1 MNPYLFT
8 SCGRMSNGL
17 ERNRK
22 RRRKMS
28 NWKAAWALSWP
39 ALAVAAPLYAERV
52 ALVIGNGAYR
62 GGEITELS
70 NPGNDARAVAGKLR
84 GLGFEVI
91 SGIDLGRPKFF
102 DLLRKFGE
110 QAAGAEAALLFYAGH
125 GLQVEGKNY
134 LIPVDAGSLKEK
146 TDLRERAVNLDYV
159 LEEMKG
165 KTNLVFLDACRN
177 NPFRGFRGSGG
188 RGLAVVSAKSMG
200 GGVLISYAAEP
211 GELALD
217 GEGQN
222 SPYTEALLKH
232 MGRQGVS
239 VGDMLTGVKAEVE
252 DATGGAQHPWTS
264 VSMRAPFYFVP
275 GTIIVPPPGCD
286 TELLKSLKNNWE
298 EAKKSKREGPVE
310 VFIKEYES
318 CRGAGVLVTRAKN
331 LLDDLARARKAKEE
345 AARKAKEEA
354 ARKAKEDAEKA
365 RVELRRPGR
374 RFQDCAECPEMVVIP
389 AGSFMMGSPESEEG
403 RIDNEGPV
411 HPVEI
416 GEPLAV
422 GAYEVTFEEW
432 DACVA
437 AGGCGGYRPDDAGWG
452 RGRRPVINVSWDDA
466 DSYVSWLS
474 RKTGR
479 KYRLLSEAEWEYA
492 ARAGTRTRYSFG
504 NKISPKDAN
513 YGDIGKTRPVGRYRA
528 NGYGLYDMHGNVR
541 EWVQDCFSK
550 SYEEAPSNGDAWGRR
565 SCGIRGLRG
574 GSWVSI
580 SWHIRSAIRFWDFTG
595 SRDYDNGFRV
605 ARTLGP

>member
-1 MNPYLFT
+1 
-8 SCGRMSNGL
+8 
-17 ERNRK
+17 
-22 RRRKMS
+22 MS
-28 NWKAAWALSWP
+28 NWKVAWALSWL
-39 ALAVAAPLYAERV
+39 ALAVAGPLAGERV

-62 GGEITELS
+62 GGDVTKLL
-70 NPGNDARAVAGKLR
+70 NPGNDARAVAAKLR

-102 DLLRKFGE
+102 DLLRKFGK

-177 NPFRGFRGSGG
+177 NPFRGFRGSSSSSKG
-188 RGLAVVSAKSMG
+188 RGLAVVSAESIQKMG
-200 GGVLISYAAEP
+200 GGILISYAATP

-232 MGRQGVS
+232 MGRRGVS
-239 VGDMLTGVKAEVE
+239 VGDMLTGVKADVE

-264 VSMRAPFYFVP
+264 VSMRRPFYFAP

-286 TELLKSLKNNWE
+286 VELLKFSWE

-310 VFIKEYES
+310 MFIKEYES
-318 CRGAGVLVTRAKN
+318 CRGAGALVAAARN
-331 LLDDLARARKAKEE
+331 LLEE
-345 AARKAKEEA
+345 LEQGPTLE
-354 ARKAKEDAEKA
+354 
-365 RVELRRPGR
+365 PGR
-374 RFQDCAECPEMVVIP
+374 RFRDDCAGCPEMVVIP

-416 GEPLAV
+416 GEPFAV

-452 RGRRPVINVSWDDA
+452 RGRRPVIDVSWEDA
-466 DSYVSWLS
+466 QEYVEWLS
-474 RKTGR
+474 RKTGVE
-479 KYRLLSEAEWEYA
+479 YRLLSEAEWEYA
-492 ARAGTRTRYSFG
+492 ARGGSRTRYSFG
-504 NKISPKDAN
+504 DAITESDAN
-513 YGDIGKTRPVGRYRA
+513 YGRNIGKTQPVGSYRA
-528 NGYGLYDMHGNVR
+528 NGYGLYDMHGNVW
-541 EWVQDCFSK
+541 EWVQDCWNDNYGGAPTDGKAWK
-550 SYEEAPSNGDAWGRR
+550 SGDCGGRV
-565 SCGIRGLRG
+565 LRG
-574 GSWVSI
+574 GSWVNLPGLL
-580 SWHIRSAIRFWDFTG
+580 RSAIRYWYVTG
-595 SRDYDNGFRV
+595 FRISYLGFRV